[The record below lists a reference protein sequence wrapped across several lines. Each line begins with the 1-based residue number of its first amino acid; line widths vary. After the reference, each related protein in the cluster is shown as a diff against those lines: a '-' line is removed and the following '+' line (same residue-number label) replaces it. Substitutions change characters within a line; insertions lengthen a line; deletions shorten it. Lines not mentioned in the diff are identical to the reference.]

1 MNKIAQQL
9 CISFHFRLYGV
20 LLVDLLKSV
29 IVFFFLR
36 LRENQGFALINSIKK
51 NTIFGVHIKTPD
63 WFFVCEMLDGVDI
76 TFMTFIA
83 VADVWQFH
91 WIKLTEYR

>member
-1 MNKIAQQL
+1 M
-9 CISFHFRLYGV
+9 
-20 LLVDLLKSV
+20 
-29 IVFFFLR
+29 
-36 LRENQGFALINSIKK
+36 
-51 NTIFGVHIKTPD
+51 HIKTPD

-91 WIKLTEYR
+91 WIKLTEYRWIQHDDNFLIKHFEAPVHVPNHEFHIQL